1 MNRIKLSTLSM
12 FVSLVFAGNVFAGDA
27 SSTAGAGA
35 SAGANAGSTA
45 VGIGQAAPNIN
56 VTEIGGTVI
65 PADTHTTVS
74 GTQTLKNVPNVYAPA
89 LTTTL
94 TETCMGSS
102 SGGFSIAGFG
112 ISGGGTWVDAECVNR
127 LNARDVKA
135 LPVPGAAL
143 AAKEVLCANA
153 VVRAAFRK
161 TGNPC
166 VDDVSPRKVSAAD
179 QPAGNQSVAMLSQQA
194 PETSGS
200 GEPAVKRTVVN
211 GVEWNFTNGAWT
223 ASK

>member
-1 MNRIKLSTLSM
+1 MRTMNMKRIISSAFPL
-12 FVSLVFAGNVFAGDA
+12 FASLVFAGNVFAGDTSA
-27 SSTAGAGA
+27 TAGAV
-35 SAGANAGSTA
+35 AGSTA

-94 TETCMGSS
+94 TETCMGST
-102 SGGFSIAGFG
+102 SGGVSIAGFG
-112 ISGGGTWVDAECVNR
+112 ISGGGTWVDVECVNR
-127 LNARDVKA
+127 LNARDVKS

-166 VDDVSPRKVSAAD
+166 ADDTSGQKVGAVN
-179 QPAGNQSVAMLSQQA
+179 QPAETKPIAMLSHQA
-194 PETSGS
+194 VGTSGS
-200 GEPAVKRTVVN
+200 GEPEVKHTSVN
-211 GVEWNFTNGAWT
+211 GVEWSFKDDAWT
-223 ASK
+223 ESK